1 MVAAVGLLLSDSLS
15 SSLDEDDE
23 DGDDAHRL
31 RVFLPDDSVCR
42 QIGVL
47 KLENDRPNIQDDG
60 SGGMLQQHSQ
70 PPVRKCVARAPD
82 VVVLRVAMARDVI
95 FRGNG
100 RILSPCIPPSWRLAT
115 AAVVAL
121 RAREDEQLMV
131 GNGGKNER
139 MSGSRGGGPRFP
151 DSVIKRELPPRLASF
166 SLSHSLIIS
175 AHQAFS
181 LIIRQ

>member
-42 QIGVL
+42 QIVVL

-100 RILSPCIPPSWRLAT
+100 RILSHRILVPPSWRLAT

-121 RAREDEQLMV
+121 RAREDERLMV
-131 GNGGKNER
+131 GGGGR
-139 MSGSRGGGPRFP
+139 MSG
-151 DSVIKRELPPRLASF
+151 
-166 SLSHSLIIS
+166 
-175 AHQAFS
+175 
-181 LIIRQ
+181 

>member
-70 PPVRKCVARAPD
+70 PPARECVARAPD

-100 RILSPCIPPSWRLAT
+100 RILSPRILVPPSWRLAT

-121 RAREDEQLMV
+121 RAREDERLMV
-131 GNGGKNER
+131 GDGGR
-139 MSGSRGGGPRFP
+139 ISG
-151 DSVIKRELPPRLASF
+151 
-166 SLSHSLIIS
+166 
-175 AHQAFS
+175 
-181 LIIRQ
+181 

>member
-42 QIGVL
+42 QIVVL

-70 PPVRKCVARAPD
+70 PPVRECVARAPD

-139 MSGSRGGGPRFP
+139 MSG
-151 DSVIKRELPPRLASF
+151 
-166 SLSHSLIIS
+166 
-175 AHQAFS
+175 
-181 LIIRQ
+181 

>member
-1 MVAAVGLLLSDSLS
+1 MAAAVALLLLSVSLS

-42 QIGVL
+42 QIVVL

-60 SGGMLQQHSQ
+60 SGGMLQHSQ
-70 PPVRKCVARAPD
+70 PPVPVRVCVARAPD

-95 FRGNG
+95 LRGNG
-100 RILSPCIPPSWRLAT
+100 RILSPRIPPSWCLTT

-121 RAREDEQLMV
+121 RAREDERRLML
-131 GNGGKNER
+131 
-139 MSGSRGGGPRFP
+139 
-151 DSVIKRELPPRLASF
+151 DC
-166 SLSHSLIIS
+166 
-175 AHQAFS
+175 
-181 LIIRQ
+181 